1 VDRRLPDGLHPLRN
15 PLSSEAEAFR
25 FLVAVI
31 GAAVIV
37 AIAAKL
43 NTWVGVGAAV
53 AVVGGLGVYLRR

>member
-15 PLSSEAEAFR
+15 PLSSETEAFR

-43 NTWVGVGAAV
+43 DTWVGVGAAV
-53 AVVGGLGVYLRR
+53 AVVAGLVVFLRR